1 MGNIGTMILVAL
13 MVLVGGASSLYILV
27 TMPVIIARKIY
38 GKIKYG
44 KSLYD

>member
-1 MGNIGTMILVAL
+1 MGKIGVYIRIASKVVM
-13 MVLVGGASSLYILV
+13 GGASSLYILV
-27 TMPVIIARKIY
+27 TMPVIIAKKIY